1 MRGDANN
8 SGLMSRRRRNGQR
21 RNSCVMYARYARE
34 AWDGS
39 AWRPR
44 GRGRRRWPPKQLERV
59 RDGRVRGRAPA
70 RAGDVGVARFNFA
83 RNRYIA
89 TSSEIKTLGLLP
101 TCANGRGRGGRVYE

>member
-1 MRGDANN
+1 MRNVCDT
-8 SGLMSRRRRNGQR
+8 
-21 RNSCVMYARYARE
+21 RE
-34 AWDGS
+34 RHGS
-39 AWRPR
+39 AWQPR

-59 RDGRVRGRAPA
+59 RDGRVRERAPA

-101 TCANGRGRGGRVYE
+101 TCANGRGVEGEYIRIHFSETLPPHHLNVP

>member
-1 MRGDANN
+1 MRNVCDT
-8 SGLMSRRRRNGQR
+8 
-21 RNSCVMYARYARE
+21 RE
-34 AWDGS
+34 RHGS
-39 AWRPR
+39 AWQPR

-59 RDGRVRGRAPA
+59 RDGRVRERAPA

-101 TCANGRGRGGRVYE
+101 TCANGRSVEGEYIRIHFS

>member
-1 MRGDANN
+1 MVRGDANN

-59 RDGRVRGRAPA
+59 RDGRVRGPGTGEGWR
-70 RAGDVGVARFNFA
+70 RRG
-83 RNRYIA
+83 
-89 TSSEIKTLGLLP
+89 
-101 TCANGRGRGGRVYE
+101 CAFQFR